1 MTRETGGA
9 RRQPGADSEREQPDP
24 AAEVQQS
31 REDDRVHIGD
41 VRLRDRRARAE
52 ERRGA
57 EGGGDGLQAEA
68 TVTYGV

>member
-1 MTRETGGA
+1 MTRETGAA

-41 VRLRDRRARAE
+41 FRRARAD

-68 TVTYGV
+68 SVTYGV